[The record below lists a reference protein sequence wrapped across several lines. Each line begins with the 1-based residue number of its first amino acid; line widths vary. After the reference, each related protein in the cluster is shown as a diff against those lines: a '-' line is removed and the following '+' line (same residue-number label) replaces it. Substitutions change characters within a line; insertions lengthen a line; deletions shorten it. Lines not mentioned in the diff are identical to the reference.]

1 MKHSAEPATD
11 VELHTLEPFL
21 PSNTKVLFL
30 GSFPPQQKRWC
41 MPFFYPNYIN
51 DHWRLTGE
59 VFFNDKDFFVDA
71 GNKTFQLE
79 RIKVFLQEK
88 GIGYY
93 DTASAVRRLKDNAA
107 DQFLEIVTPTDIDQL
122 TAGLPELRLICTT
135 GELATVT
142 ICKQLNIPVVPK
154 VGTYTPIP
162 TLPQRGNPPTQ
173 MVNLYRLPSSSRA
186 YPLAFSKKA
195 EAYRQMYKVA
205 GLID

>member
-11 VELHTLEPFL
+11 VELHPLEPFL

-107 DQFLEIVTPTDIDQL
+107 DQFLEVVTPTDIAKL
-122 TAGLPELRLICTT
+122 TEGLNELRLIVTT
-135 GELATVT
+135 GELATTT
-142 ICKQLNIPVVPK
+142 ICRQLHIDTIPK
-154 VGTYTPIP
+154 VATS
-162 TLPQRGNPPTQ
+162 TLITSLPKRGNPPTQ
-173 MVNLYRLPSSSRA
+173 TVSLYRLPSSSRA
-186 YPLAFSKKA
+186 YPLAFDKKA
-195 EAYRQMYKVA
+195 EAYRQMYEFA